1 MGVNAVNVITALL
14 DGWHSGV
21 GDDRHSET
29 LANVRGLTPTSW
41 FRD

>member
-21 GDDRHSET
+21 GDDRHFET